1 MCFFHHLEQTFFI
14 LEQLQLHIEA
24 IIFTAEQAVSVPEI
38 INCLDKMSEDTFA
51 EDTILDAIEEIIQK
65 YQKDE
70 FAFELVTISEG
81 YLFLT
86 KQAFHGSIA
95 AYQNIKSKKR
105 LSNAAME
112 TLAIIAYKQPITK
125 AEMEQI
131 RGVNCDYSV
140 HKLLEKELITTK
152 GRAESP
158 GRPMLYGTS
167 DFFMNYFGITSMD
180 DLPKLKDV
188 APEVNTIGEA
198 DQEKEVN
205 IAKDGTEL
213 AAAAQNAIINGQAIN
228 TDDLK
233 AAVNKE
239 EEAETEEKPEMEVDE
254 DEEATTTDTVTE
266 AASEAKTNAK
276 EDKAI
281 VNTDDGAD
289 ADADADEK
297 VNDEIETDLTAEVT
311 EAEISTDTTTAEATK
326 LSTAATDNEA
336 DDLPVNDGDNG
347 GDDDDNKTDSTEEV
361 TEAEI
366 KTEVKT
372 ETEASPVNEGNN
384 SNDDDGGD
392 NEDNDDEEE

>member
-254 DEEATTTDTVTE
+254 EATTTDTVTE